1 MSHRLRGATGEA
13 CQNWYMGGLGL
24 ELPEKA
30 KGSKAEQTRDGHTR
44 GLAGNVRPWLCCY
57 LAVESSLWALVSL
70 LVRRGAGRTHE
81 GLRRNDS
88 L

>member
-1 MSHRLRGATGEA
+1 MSELVHGGARTGTP
-13 CQNWYMGGLGL
+13 GKGKGLQGR
-24 ELPEKA
+24 A
-30 KGSKAEQTRDGHTR
+30 DTR
-44 GLAGNVRPWLCCY
+44 GLAGNVQPWLCCY
-57 LAVESSLWALVSL
+57 LAVESSLWASVSL